1 MGCVDESLV
10 SSRHNREATLVCLL
24 KFCSTSP
31 IRPADTLYEGAFLK
45 ARLSFP
51 EVRHFGLI
59 MFCPEFLDSLESTLD
74 PPIGVSAVA
83 AEVEV
88 PNRNVASQR

>member
-1 MGCVDESLV
+1 MIMGCVDESLV
-10 SSRHNREATLVCLL
+10 SSRHNREETLVCLL
-24 KFCSTSP
+24 KFCFTLP

-59 MFCPEFLDSLESTLD
+59 MCRPESLDSLETTLD
-74 PPIGVSAVA
+74 PLIGVSAVA

-88 PNRNVASQR
+88 PD